1 MFQNLRDFARKA
13 VCWKSNCN
21 FYQTCIQEDLR
32 IKGLRSK
39 NLLGFDDSKLFKTCD
54 GFYREADAKVT
65 KEAYKL
71 ATRRKNELFIEFY
84 GWKRELFRTAEL
96 EKSKGL

>member
-1 MFQNLRDFARKA
+1 MVVKRMDNLEENTWTVLKNLRDFARKA

-39 NLLGFDDSKLFKTCD
+39 NLLGFGDSKLYKTCD
-54 GFYREADAKVT
+54 GFYREADAKLL
-65 KEAYKL
+65 KKL
-71 ATRRKNELFIEFY
+71 INLLQE
-84 GWKRELFRTAEL
+84 
-96 EKSKGL
+96 EKTNYL